1 MKGFVF
7 AGKKLRRGFTLI
19 EMVVA
24 LSITTIVFGLGLVTY
39 QNFSKKQTVE
49 QAALNLKADLHLTKD
64 KALSGQ
70 KPTGWCF
77 GPGET
82 LSGWR
87 LDLTTFGYEIL
98 PVCSGGSS
106 PNGVVIKT
114 ISFPTGVTSNA
125 TDQILF
131 KVLSQGVNSGYTIVL
146 SDVSGN
152 SQTISINN
160 SGLIN

>member
-1 MKGFVF
+1 MK
-7 AGKKLRRGFTLI
+7 GFTLI

-24 LSITTIVFGLGLVTY
+24 LSITAIIFGLGLTTY

-70 KPTGWCF
+70 KPNGWCN
-77 GPGET
+77 GAGET

-87 LDLTTFGYEIL
+87 LNLGEFGYNIL
-98 PVCSGGSS
+98 PVCSGG
-106 PNGVVIKT
+106 PAPDGIVVKT
-114 ISFPTGVTSNA
+114 ISFPVGVTSNVTA
-125 TDQILF
+125 QILF
-131 KVLSQGVNSGYTIVL
+131 KVLSQGVDSGYTIVL
-146 SDVSGN
+146 SDASGN
-152 SQTISINN
+152 NQTISINN